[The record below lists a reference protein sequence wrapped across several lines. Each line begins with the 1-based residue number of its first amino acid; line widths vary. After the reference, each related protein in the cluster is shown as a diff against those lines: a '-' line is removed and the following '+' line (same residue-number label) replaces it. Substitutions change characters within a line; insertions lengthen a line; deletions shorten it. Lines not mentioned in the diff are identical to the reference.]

1 MKLNEILN
9 EGMLPPQ
16 ALANITNHYEGL
28 DMVGTGEDGVYNV
41 EFTVPELDI
50 ETNVRQ
56 TYAQTM
62 DSPAEY
68 EGDETRTDVVFYGK
82 ARIAHPDNEDEI
94 YYMHFMGE
102 MFTVETDATE
112 KGLEFE
118 YEGENIRELFDDFT
132 RHLASYAEENV
143 ADTDFDKYDRDY

>member
-1 MKLNEILN
+1 MKLDEILN

-28 DMVGTGEDGVYNV
+28 KLASTGEDGMYNV
-41 EFTVPELDI
+41 EYTVSELDI
-50 ETNVRQ
+50 QTNVKQ

-68 EGDETRTDVVFYGK
+68 EGDETRTDVVFYGR
-82 ARIAHPDNEDEI
+82 AQIAHPDNEDEI
-94 YYMHFMGE
+94 YYMYFTGE
-102 MFTVETDATE
+102 MLTVETDVTK

-118 YEGENIRELFDDFT
+118 YEGEHLRELFDDFT

-143 ADTDFDKYDRDY
+143 ADTHFDKYDRY